1 MKIKVKFFFDFQ
13 EITGKKE
20 VEIEI
25 EKEVN
30 IKEFIKLLEDY
41 FPEIKKI
48 TKYPED
54 YAVMLNSEHS
64 KLTTNLKNRDVID
77 VFTIIDGG

>member
-1 MKIKVKFFFDFQ
+1 MKITVKFFFDFQ
-13 EITGKKE
+13 EITGKNE

-25 EKEVN
+25 EEKVT
-30 IKEFIKLLEDY
+30 IQAFIRLLENY

-54 YAVMLNSEHS
+54 YSVLLNSEHA
-64 KLTTNLKNRDVID
+64 KLTTNLKDKDIID
-77 VFTIIDGG
+77 LFSIIDGG

>member
-1 MKIKVKFFFDFQ
+1 MIITVKFFFDFQ

-25 EKEVN
+25 EKKVT
-30 IKEFIKLLEDY
+30 IRAFIQLLEDY

-54 YAVMLNSEHS
+54 YSILLNSEHA
-64 KLTTNLKNRDVID
+64 KLTTNLKNKDIID
-77 VFTIIDGG
+77 LFSIIDGG